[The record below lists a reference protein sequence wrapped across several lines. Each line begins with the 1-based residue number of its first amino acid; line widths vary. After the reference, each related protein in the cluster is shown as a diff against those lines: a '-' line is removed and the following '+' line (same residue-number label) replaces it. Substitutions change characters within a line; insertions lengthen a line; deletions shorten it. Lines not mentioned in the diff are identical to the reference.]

1 MIKIIVC
8 GVCGKM
14 GKRIAVLASRDKDI
28 SIVGATEVQ
37 GCSLTGVNLGKEL
50 NTEHIGIAISDDLS
64 ESIKKTDCVIDF
76 TSPKGTMA
84 NLEASRQ
91 HKKPIVIGTTGL
103 SPEQLNEIKN
113 ASKEIPVL
121 FSPNMSVS
129 VNLLFDL
136 VKKAAHVLGKAYS
149 ARMEEVHHIHKK
161 DKPSGTGKL
170 LRDIINKERK
180 DLNDIPIDSIRKGEV
195 VGDHKIIFDS
205 DEDTLE
211 ITHKA
216 KTRDIFAIGALRAAK
231 FLVGKPKGLY
241 SMKDVLKI

>member
-1 MIKIIVC
+1 
-8 GVCGKM
+8 
-14 GKRIAVLASRDKDI
+14 
-28 SIVGATEVQ
+28 
-37 GCSLTGVNLGKEL
+37 
-50 NTEHIGIAISDDLS
+50 
-64 ESIKKTDCVIDF
+64 
-76 TSPKGTMA
+76 
-84 NLEASRQ
+84 
-91 HKKPIVIGTTGL
+91 
-103 SPEQLNEIKN
+103 
-113 ASKEIPVL
+113 
-121 FSPNMSVS
+121 
-129 VNLLFDL
+129 
-136 VKKAAHVLGKAYS
+136 
-149 ARMEEVHHIHKK
+149 